1 MPHKN
6 NHMENVFTNCQLTN
20 KEIFTNEFTKQPL
33 DKLFARL
40 LILMLING
48 VDRIESAIKNSY
60 TKDDSDK
67 MIQTLNVILKTY
79 K

>member
-1 MPHKN
+1 
-6 NHMENVFTNCQLTN
+6 MENVFTNCQLTN

-33 DKLFARL
+33 DKLFSRL